1 MGRNRVS
8 NDADFVQPNQYVVPP
23 NRKTKQPPPN
33 PKPLPHFEP
42 LHIKS
47 PYINK
52 APNLLPNINPTDPYA
67 LFRLIFTKELLEE
80 FIIYINKYI
89 KLYLI
94 K

>member
-23 NRKTKQPPPN
+23 NL
-33 PKPLPHFEP
+33 KPLPHFEP

-52 APNLLPNINPTDPYA
+52 APNLLPNINPIDPYT
-67 LFRLIFTKELLEE
+67 LFRLIFTKELLKE

-89 KLYLI
+89 KPYLI
-94 K
+94 IKIYIIKIRL